1 MNRIKK
7 NILRYI
13 DIYIVIGFLIL
24 ATIIYLL
31 LVHFSLS
38 EKIEIPISILG
49 AGITISFSLRQD
61 KIENDK
67 MFKEL
72 FIMYNEKY
80 DKKFNN
86 CLNEIDNYFSKN
98 PNYELS
104 EKQKPIVIDYLNLC
118 AEEYLWYKK
127 GRIDKLAWNSWERG
141 MNYYLNISA
150 IKKFIQNEK
159 KQIDSYYGIFEYL
172 KL

>member
-1 MNRIKK
+1 MKK
-7 NILRYI
+7 HFLKYLDLYI
-13 DIYIVIGFLIL
+13 IVFTSLLGIAIFCFLDRKFELLI
-24 ATIIYLL
+24 TIFG
-31 LVHFSLS
+31 VG
-38 EKIEIPISILG
+38 IS
-49 AGITISFSLRQD
+49 ISFSLRQSQ
-61 KIENDK
+61 IENDK

-86 CLNEIDNYFSKN
+86 CLNEIDEDVSKN
-98 PNYELS
+98 SNYELS

-118 AEEYLWYKK
+118 AEEYLWYTK

-159 KQIDSYYGIFEYL
+159 KQKDSYYGIFEYL
-172 KL
+172 EL